1 LKFFSTG
8 VEGALLNQLITSPV
22 KLSGL
27 IIQTNSDLS
36 SIFKN
41 ISVISVNKPFEY
53 GPSSERIRPCAT
65 SMAWW
70 KGLDIN

>member
-1 LKFFSTG
+1 LKFSSIG
-8 VEGALLNQLITSPV
+8 VEGSLLNQLITSQV

-53 GPSSERIRPCAT
+53 GPSSERIRRL
-65 SMAWW
+65 WHGG
-70 KGLDIN
+70 KVLI